1 MPVLFAQSLGEYGAL
16 SGIASSLEAFG
27 NRVQLALQEP
37 RQAALAIAAALVLG
51 YFLLRRR

>member
-1 MPVLFAQSLGEYGAL
+1 VPVLFAQSLGEYGAL
-16 SGIASSLEAFG
+16 SGIASSLQAFG

-37 RQAALAIAAALVLG
+37 RHAALAIAAALVLG